1 MALSKIQ
8 AESMNLA
15 DTYAFTGTV
24 SGAGGVNTPAFYAV
38 MSGSNQTGMSPNTN
52 TKVQF
57 SSEVYDSDNAYDTSN
72 YRFVVPSGKAGKYF
86 IGANLNF
93 GSTSSGRSSYICV
106 YKNGSQYQQF
116 GHFFWTNYG
125 SVPNIIEGTQ
135 DYVVTA
141 SCIIDLSVG
150 DYVEIFGRRYDGT
163 SIFFRGN
170 IGSNF
175 FGYKIIE

>member
-38 MSGSNQTGMSPNTN
+38 MSGANQTGMSPNTF

-57 SSEVYDSDNAYDTSN
+57 SSAVYDSNSAYDTSN

-93 GSTSSGRSSYICV
+93 GSTASGRSSFIGV
-106 YKNGSQYQQF
+106 YKNGSIYQQF
-116 GHFFWTNYG
+116 GQFFWTNYG

-135 DYVVTA
+135 DYVVHG
-141 SCIIDLSVG
+141 SCIMDLSVG
-150 DYVEIFGRRYDGT
+150 DYVEIFGRRYD
-163 SIFFRGN
+163 
-170 IGSNF
+170 
-175 FGYKIIE
+175 